1 MALRTYLTG
10 IADAIREKKGT
21 TDPINA
27 QDFASEI
34 ASISTGG
41 GDNLWATLINDRG
54 TNWDYIFAYNSTI
67 VDATD

>member
-21 TDPINA
+21 SDPINA

-41 GDNLWATLINDRG
+41 GAENTIQALINNHQGRINYLFSYV
-54 TNWDYIFAYNSTI
+54 T
-67 VDATD
+67 VDM

>member
-1 MALRTYLTG
+1 MALKTYLTG

-21 TDPINA
+21 SDPINA

-41 GDNLWATLINDRG
+41 GG
-54 TNWDYIFAYNSTI
+54 TGD
-67 VDATD
+67 DL